1 MPVKARPG
9 KKRKNLVREFAPLVL
24 NPTADSRRA
33 TSAGGRRRFA
43 RVTSFL
49 LTKDRVDEA
58 VRLYKT
64 SVVPA
69 ARSQKGFCGAFL
81 LVDRASGKGQS
92 ITLWTSEIDAVA
104 NEASRYY
111 QEQLAKF
118 LVFYAA
124 PPIREGF
131 ELSLEARPDRP

>member
-1 MPVKARPG
+1 MSAKARSA
-9 KKRKNLVREFAPLVL
+9 KKRRGLVQEFAPLVMQ
-24 NPTADSRRA
+24 PTADSRR
-33 TSAGGRRRFA
+33 TRSAREKTLFA

-49 LTKDRVDEA
+49 LAKDRVDEA
-58 VRLYKT
+58 VRLYRT

-69 ARSQKGFCGAFL
+69 ARSQKGFRGAFL

-92 ITLWTSEIDAVA
+92 ITLWTSENDAAA
-104 NEASRYY
+104 NEAGRYY

-118 LVFYAA
+118 LTFYTA

-131 ELSLEARPDRP
+131 ELALEVRQG